1 MRFIIAFLME
11 ERLSMKHSRKVRK
24 HEALL
29 CSVFVLKQTKQ
40 S

>member
-1 MRFIIAFLME
+1 MRFAIASLNE

-29 CSVFVLKQTKQ
+29 FVFLLCT
-40 S
+40 